1 MIRHLHDYSLVPAN
15 IDMLSKRALR
25 KICPRD
31 QMADQLDFLLEIR
44 LRNLRR
50 WRSLSLGLIWWLRWC
65 RGRGRRW
72 FFQPWTVKLPQDMD
86 VEAGS
91 QARQWASMV
100 YHDSLL
106 SFSFARG
113 YRQSPVRSKMLFLH
127 RIANQSLLFL
137 ARKRADDLTSG
148 NFFLRTA

>member
-86 VEAGS
+86 VEPARRSFRRLHAVGVMDDADHFAGV
-91 QARQWASMV
+91 A
-100 YHDSLL
+100 
-106 SFSFARG
+106 
-113 YRQSPVRSKMLFLH
+113 
-127 RIANQSLLFL
+127 
-137 ARKRADDLTSG
+137 
-148 NFFLRTA
+148 